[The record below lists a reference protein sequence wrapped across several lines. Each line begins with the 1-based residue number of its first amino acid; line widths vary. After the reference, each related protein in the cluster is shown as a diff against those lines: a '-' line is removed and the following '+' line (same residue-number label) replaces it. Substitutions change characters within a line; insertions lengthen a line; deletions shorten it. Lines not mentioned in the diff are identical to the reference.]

1 MPVSPDVMGPAT
13 LTLGQSLSMFQV
25 FMPKFTDIGQHTPG
39 SDPNFE
45 KDVRMAEVA
54 ASLVTLG
61 IGAVTSSLS
70 GSPVPSIVSVVCIV
84 GLITLYESALRSPGN
99 TGGAANA

>member
-1 MPVSPDVMGPAT
+1 MPVSPEVMGPAT

-25 FMPKFTDIGQHTPG
+25 FMPKFTDIGQHVPG
-39 SDPNFE
+39 SDPYFI
-45 KDVRMAEVA
+45 KDVRMAEMA

-70 GSPVPSIVSVVCIV
+70 GSPVPSVVSVVCVI
-84 GLITLYESALRSPGN
+84 GLITLYESALRAPGN
-99 TGGAANA
+99 PNAKSV